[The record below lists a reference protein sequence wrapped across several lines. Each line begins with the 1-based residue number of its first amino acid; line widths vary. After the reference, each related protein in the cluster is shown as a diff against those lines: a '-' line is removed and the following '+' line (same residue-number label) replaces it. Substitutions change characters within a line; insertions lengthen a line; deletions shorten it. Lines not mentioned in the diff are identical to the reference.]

1 MATYTYP
8 SLGNL
13 GSSVVQTGSYLS
25 SYWHQDVRPF
35 SLSGT
40 QNINLH
46 LFGMSADGDDADL
59 RLYRDSNNNGYL
71 DSTDQFLSSSA
82 RGGNGE
88 DSINYQA
95 GTGNYLAVVDRYALG
110 SDQYLPYSINLSAT
124 YGASNQL
131 PNETSVGNLNYDRTF
146 YDYVGNTDTT
156 DTYSFSLSSYEGVN
170 IRLAGLSSDADIRII
185 RDYNNNRIVDS
196 NEVLRSSTLGGTSSD
211 SINNFN
217 DSGNFFLQVYQ
228 YSGNTSYNVTFD
240 HYPTWF
246 A

>member
-1 MATYTYP
+1 MVTTTYN
-8 SLGNL
+8 LGNI
-13 GSSVVQTGSYLS
+13 GSTVVQRSDYLNTT
-25 SYWHQDVRPF
+25 YHQDVRRF
-35 SLSGT
+35 SISGT
-40 QNINLH
+40 SNINLH

-71 DSTDQFLSSSA
+71 DSSDQFLSSSS

-95 GTGNYLAVVDRYALG
+95 GAGNYLAVVDRYALG
-110 SDQYLPYSINLSAT
+110 SDQYLPYRINLSAA

-146 YDYVGNTDTT
+146 YDYVGSTDTT
-156 DTYSFSLSSYEGVN
+156 DTYSFSLSFYEGVN
-170 IRLAGLSSDADIRII
+170 IRLTGLSSDADIRLI
-185 RDYNNNRIVDS
+185 RDSNNNRIVDS
-196 NEVLRSSTLGGTSSD
+196 GEVLRSSTLGGTSSD

-217 DSGNFFLQVYQ
+217 DSGNYFLQVYQ
-228 YSGNTSYNVTFD
+228 YSGNTSYAVTFD
-240 HYPTWF
+240 HYPTSF